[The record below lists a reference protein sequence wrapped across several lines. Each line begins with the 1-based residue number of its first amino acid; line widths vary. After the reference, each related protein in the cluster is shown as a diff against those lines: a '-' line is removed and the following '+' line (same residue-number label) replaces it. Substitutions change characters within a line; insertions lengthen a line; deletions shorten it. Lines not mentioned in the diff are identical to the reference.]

1 VNQQGTEI
9 TQSGEG
15 DLLCAS
21 AVPLRLTV
29 VLTQSQYGSGL
40 VRLDMISG
48 GGNDI
53 EYIVEEW
60 FVFEWTCVYEGKT
73 CDWKNK
79 VYFTGITEKH
89 SKQLLGSEGLLFQF
103 TSILLVIQVDQN
115 SAIIRPCDLEGERL
129 QILLR
134 QRNEVKTCK
143 RTQALTERILIMQY
157 LRQSTKPCI

>member
-1 VNQQGTEI
+1 MLAASRVARRCASVNQQGTEI

-53 EYIVEEW
+53 EYIVEE
-60 FVFEWTCVYEGKT
+60 
-73 CDWKNK
+73 
-79 VYFTGITEKH
+79 
-89 SKQLLGSEGLLFQF
+89 
-103 TSILLVIQVDQN
+103 
-115 SAIIRPCDLEGERL
+115 
-129 QILLR
+129 
-134 QRNEVKTCK
+134 
-143 RTQALTERILIMQY
+143 
-157 LRQSTKPCI
+157 

>member
-1 VNQQGTEI
+1 MRE
-9 TQSGEG
+9 
-15 DLLCAS
+15 
-21 AVPLRLTV
+21 RLV
-29 VLTQSQYGSGL
+29 
-40 VRLDMISG
+40 
-48 GGNDI
+48 I
-53 EYIVEEW
+53 EQ
-60 FVFEWTCVYEGKT
+60 
-73 CDWKNK
+73 